1 MQRCPPIKAP
11 TPANRLR
18 EARSARAVEAVCLCY
33 LEKSSYRLWRS
44 GGLLASHNS
53 GKYATWENKM
63 RTHKSKVT
71 IPADH
76 QLAVR
81 VPDDFPT
88 GPAEV
93 IIQADSSAEQQ
104 IVKLAGV
111 LAPQAP
117 PPPHVDPIADAL
129 QEFRHERQQRFEK
142 LEMDTEVPKDS

>member
-1 MQRCPPIKAP
+1 
-11 TPANRLR
+11 
-18 EARSARAVEAVCLCY
+18 
-33 LEKSSYRLWRS
+33 
-44 GGLLASHNS
+44 
-53 GKYATWENKM
+53 M
-63 RTHKSKVT
+63 RTHKIKVT

-81 VPDDFPT
+81 VPDDFST

-93 IIQADSSAEQQ
+93 IIQADFSVEQR

-117 PPPHVDPIADAL
+117 LPSHVDPIADAL

-142 LEMDTEVPKDS
+142 LEMDSGVPKDS

>member
-1 MQRCPPIKAP
+1 M
-11 TPANRLR
+11 
-18 EARSARAVEAVCLCY
+18 
-33 LEKSSYRLWRS
+33 
-44 GGLLASHNS
+44 ASQNS
-53 GKYATWENKM
+53 GKYTAWENKM
-63 RTHKSKVT
+63 RTYKIKVT

-93 IIQADSSAEQQ
+93 ILQADSSAEQR

-111 LAPQAP
+111 LAPQVP
-117 PPPHVDPIADAL
+117 PPPHVDPIADVL

>member
-1 MQRCPPIKAP
+1 MRWKPRV
-11 TPANRLR
+11 TW
-18 EARSARAVEAVCLCY
+18 
-33 LEKSSYRLWRS
+33 EKISCQLWRS
-44 GGLLASHNS
+44 GGLLASYNG
-53 GKYATWENKM
+53 GKYIAWENKM
-63 RTHKSKVT
+63 RTHKIKVT

-93 IIQADSSAEQQ
+93 IIHADSSTEQR
-104 IVKLAGV
+104 IVNLAGV
-111 LAPQAP
+111 LAPQVP

-142 LEMDTEVPKDS
+142 LEIDAGVPKDS